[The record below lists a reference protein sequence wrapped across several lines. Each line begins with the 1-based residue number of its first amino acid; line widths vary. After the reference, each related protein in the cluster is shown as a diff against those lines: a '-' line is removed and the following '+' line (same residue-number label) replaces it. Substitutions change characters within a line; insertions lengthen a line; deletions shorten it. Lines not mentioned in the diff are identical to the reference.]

1 MRISTLILLI
11 IFAAGLPISAAMAAI
26 PFPPGFDAAYK
37 NFLRELPAAGK
48 NAAWLTKLSGVTSQ
62 PKSMTVGGKPV
73 VYLFACKNHSCDTD
87 NLNLF
92 LAPDHKSFKAVLMIE
107 GAQTLMGGA
116 GAVEVACVRKLDA
129 AGGALDA
136 C

>member
-1 MRISTLILLI
+1 MRIVRLIVLTI
-11 IFAAGLPISAAMAAI
+11 SAAGLPISSAMGAT
-26 PFPPGFDAAYK
+26 PFPTGYDAAYK
-37 NFLRELPAAGK
+37 SFLRALPAAGK
-48 NAAWLTKLSGVTSQ
+48 NAGWLTKLNGVTSQ
-62 PKSMTVGGKPV
+62 PKPMKIGGKPV

-92 LAPDHKSFKAVLMIE
+92 LAPDHKSFKAVLKIA
-107 GAQTLMGGA
+107 GAQKLMGGA
-116 GAVEVACVRKLDA
+116 GAAEVACVRKLDA